1 MNIRRLRY
9 VFISFILLL
18 TVFLNRAYAY
28 LNTDTGAFLFDAIFP
43 FIFAILLL
51 APWIWGL
58 TDILK
63 NEFRG
68 TNKVIWLV
76 VVRLVPV
83 IGFILYFLIGRKQK
97 I

>member
-1 MNIRRLRY
+1 MNIGRLRS
-9 VFISFILLL
+9 VFIAFILLL

-28 LNTDTGAFLFDAIFP
+28 LDTDTGEFLFDAVFP
-43 FIFAILLL
+43 FTIAILLL
-51 APWIWGL
+51 APWIWAL

-63 NEFRG
+63 NNFRG

-83 IGFILYFLIGRKQK
+83 MGFILYFLIGRKQK